1 MDIAPLPKNEAAR
14 QSPIDPRAW
23 ESILSLQRPGSPDLL
38 AKIID
43 LYLKDSEQ
51 LVDKIVTAVESG
63 DLPSLKDAAHSLKSR
78 SATLG
83 AWQVAEICGQLERGA
98 RTQTMDNA
106 GTLAATLPQVFSTTC
121 KIFHAELLKR
131 AA

>member
-23 ESILSLQRPGSPDLL
+23 QNIQILQQPGSPDLL

-43 LYLKDSEQ
+43 LYLKDSET
-51 LVDKIVTAVESG
+51 LVDKIMAAAAAG
-63 DLPSLKDAAHSLKSR
+63 DLPGLQDAAHSLKSR

-98 RTQTMDNA
+98 RTRNM
-106 GTLAATLPQVFSTTC
+106 GTAVAASLPQAFAAAC
-121 KIFHAELLKR
+121 EIFHAELLKR